1 MKEAPILGCMMD
13 VPFTYTSAAGQR
25 EGTVIVRLIGP
36 LTLTTLFEFQTEFRA
51 MRPPVLILD
60 LSESPYMD
68 SAGLG
73 LVVNKYVS
81 AESAQRKFL
90 IAGINAR
97 IEALMELTKVIRV
110 LSIFP
115 TVEAAEASL

>member
-1 MKEAPILGCMMD
+1 MADANL
-13 VPFTYTSAAGQR
+13 TYTSTPGLH

-36 LTLTTLFEFQTEFRA
+36 LTLTTIFDFQTEFRA

-60 LSESPYMD
+60 LTESPYMD

-73 LVVNKYVS
+73 LVMNKYVS

-97 IEALMELTKVIRV
+97 MELTKVIRV
-110 LSIFP
+110 LSLFP
-115 TVEAAEASL
+115 TVAAAEASL

>member
-1 MKEAPILGCMMD
+1 MAE
-13 VPFTYTSAAGQR
+13 VPFTYESNPGQR
-25 EGTVIVRLIGP
+25 EGTVIVRLLGP
-36 LTLTTLFEFQTEFRA
+36 LTLNTLFEFQTEFRA

-60 LSESPYMD
+60 LSASPYMD

-81 AESAQRKFL
+81 AEGSQCKFL

-97 IEALMELTKVIRV
+97 IEALMELTKVTRV
-110 LSIFP
+110 LSLFP
-115 TVEAAEASL
+115 TVEAAEASLEA